1 MTGIVEFILL
11 ADLGRQQVPPCIVV
25 TAMRPDM
32 VLYSE
37 CERIVYFIEWTIP
50 FQDMIEEAFEG
61 K

>member
-1 MTGIVEFILL
+1 MSCRLMTGIVEFILL

-37 CERIVYFIEWTIP
+37 CERIVYFTELIIPLEHVIE
-50 FQDMIEEAFEG
+50 
-61 K
+61 